1 MVEDEWCGG
10 GRLPPP
16 PPPPKP
22 PGGPPLP
29 GPLYDDSVLEKAL
42 VALG

>member
-1 MVEDEWCGG
+1 MVEDEWWCGG
-10 GRLPPP
+10 GRLP

-29 GPLYDDSVLEKAL
+29 GPLYEDSVLEKAL